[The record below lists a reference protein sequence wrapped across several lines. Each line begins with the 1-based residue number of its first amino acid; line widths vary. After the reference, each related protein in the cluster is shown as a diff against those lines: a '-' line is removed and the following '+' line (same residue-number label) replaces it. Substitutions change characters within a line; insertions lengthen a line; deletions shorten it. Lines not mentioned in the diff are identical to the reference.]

1 MRKIPKRRTL
11 MKKLIGTLAAGAIL
25 VGAAAPAAADTPP
38 AGGCPTGWTLTA
50 IADIPAVGQPGAY
63 AIDQR
68 GTTRTIRASRS
79 TASTTGSRGPERTRT
94 H

>member
-1 MRKIPKRRTL
+1 

-68 GTTRTIRASRS
+68 GNDDGYVCLLPFHNPDHPGQPFNGIDNRVQR
-79 TASTTGSRGPERTRT
+79 P
-94 H
+94 